1 MEMTSSH
8 VGMSRFHIGM
18 SFLDNV
24 PNGASTWVT
33 KDGKWLYW
41 PTRGGDAPQRLLRVA
56 LK

>member
-1 MEMTSSH
+1 MKVSPAGEVTK
-8 VGMSRFHIGM
+8 
-18 SFLDNV
+18 FLDNV